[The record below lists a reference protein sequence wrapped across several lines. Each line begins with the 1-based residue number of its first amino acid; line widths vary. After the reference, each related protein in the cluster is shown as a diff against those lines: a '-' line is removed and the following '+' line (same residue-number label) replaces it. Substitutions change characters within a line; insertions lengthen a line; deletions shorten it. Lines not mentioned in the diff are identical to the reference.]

1 MGLLQLRRAVTEKLQ
16 RPNPGIF
23 SNIFLFWSLKEKIVM
38 EGLQATK
45 SRQVTK
51 LDHYVLCITCTL
63 NQGHPIPGFLTLAAC
78 YFWEHTVNS
87 SPSMHWY
94 LPFPWSRVS
103 LSSSHSI
110 HCNTPHLVPKIILIA
125 WTSKH
130 EFSTFL
136 LSPRIIFRD
145 SFYLGRYNLVSILTQ
160 YSILVLKTWW
170 ATHKNPEGTLHLL
183 SAATLN

>member
-23 SNIFLFWSLKEKIVM
+23 FKHFSFLVSQRKDCYGRSTSNKEQAGNKIGSLRFVYYMHIKPRPPHSRLSHSGSLLFL
-38 EGLQATK
+38 G
-45 SRQVTK
+45 
-51 LDHYVLCITCTL
+51 
-63 NQGHPIPGFLTLAAC
+63 
-78 YFWEHTVNS
+78 HTVNS

-103 LSSSHSI
+103 LSSSHGI

-136 LSPRIIFRD
+136 LSPRIIFKD
-145 SFYLGRYNLVSILTQ
+145 SFSLGRYNLVSILTQ